1 LQVVVEELV
10 IVVVRLEDQAVVE
23 LVVFQVEQTVQI
35 TLVVA
40 VVVVGMHLVEPEV
53 LELLLLE
60 DQVL

>member
-1 LQVVVEELV
+1 LQVAVVERV
-10 IVVVRLEDQAVVE
+10 IVVVRLEDQVVVE

-40 VVVVGMHLVEPEV
+40 VVVVGMHLVEQEV

>member
-1 LQVVVEELV
+1 
-10 IVVVRLEDQAVVE
+10 VRLEDQAVVE

-40 VVVVGMHLVEPEV
+40 VVVVGMHLVEQEV

>member
-1 LQVVVEELV
+1 LQVVVVELV
-10 IVVVRLEDQAVVE
+10 IVVVRLEDQVVVE

-40 VVVVGMHLVEPEV
+40 VVVVGMHLVEAEV
-53 LELLLLE
+53 RELLLLE

>member
-1 LQVVVEELV
+1 VGELV

>member
-1 LQVVVEELV
+1 LQVVVGELV